1 MKKYLYIVV
10 SIMLLATGCRD
21 NSGLSGLLMDLD
33 NRLAEVEELCHEM
46 NTNID
51 ALKALIE
58 AIENNNSIVSV
69 TPILKDGK
77 EIGYTITFQNADP
90 ITIYNGKDGNN
101 GSTPIIGV
109 AQDTDGIYYWTLD
122 GEWLLDDQGA
132 KIPVT
137 GNDGKNGEDGASGTD
152 GKDGSDGKDGKD
164 GINGITPQLKITD
177 GYWYVSYDNGA
188 TWNQLGKAVGENG
201 KDGTDGKDG
210 TNGKDGKDGIDGD
223 SMFRSVTQ
231 DDNYVYF
238 TLADGTVIT
247 IAKSNAEEKGVE
259 IVNGAIRMPFS
270 VSATK
275 KVYFSQGNLQYQ
287 ASTDTWR
294 FAEHQY
300 DYIGGANK
308 NISPSYTGWIDLFG
322 WGTGNNPT
330 LATVDKVDYATFTD
344 WGVNAI
350 SNGGNQPNQW
360 RTLTKDEWEYLRTNY
375 RMSKCY
381 INGGLG
387 MMLFPSGWKDPLD
400 FVCAGSNLS
409 YRGWRK
415 IEATGVVFFPASGY
429 RNGTNVMSPGGKT
442 GYYWS
447 ATPHDEYKA
456 WYLFFDSDAYM
467 DYNSHFYGDGRAVRL
482 VLDVE

>member
-137 GNDGKNGEDGASGTD
+137 GNDGKNGEDGTSGTDGTD
-152 GKDGSDGKDGKD
+152 GKDGKD
-164 GINGITPQLKITD
+164 GITPQLKITD

-223 SMFRSVTQ
+223 SMFRSLTQ

-247 IAKSNAEEKGVE
+247 IAKGNAEDNGVE

-330 LATVDKVDYATFTD
+330 LATFKDTDYAAFTD

-375 RMSKCY
+375 RMSECY
-381 INGGLG
+381 INGDFG
-387 MMLFPSGWKDPLD
+387 MMLFPSGWKNPLD
-400 FVCAGSNLS
+400 FVCVGSNLS

-429 RNGTNVMSPGGKT
+429 RNVSNVSYVGNDGK
-442 GYYWS
+442 YWS
-447 ATPHDEYKA
+447 ASLEGESRAFYFGFTSRGTGG
-456 WYLFFDSDAYM
+456 YLTR
-467 DYNSHFYGDGRAVRL
+467 NIGQAVRL
-482 VLDVE
+482 VQDVE